1 MPSLAAISKIDFPFK
16 ADQLISFV
24 ILFRIGELLLSK
36 RNEKWLIQNGAVEYG
51 KNHYPFIVT
60 LHSLFISS
68 LIIEY
73 SIQKTV
79 SNVKYKNNLR
89 IKTMEKLL
97 DKTEL
102 GMARAEYIEVEPN
115 VCLHITDAGEGWAIS
130 V

>member
-60 LHSLFISS
+60 LHALFISS